1 MNGQLLCQCE
11 VMLVHGDVSVMS
23 WHCVFRG
30 GAPGSEAE
38 DSARDRS
45 AGGRTDGDLR
55 SDQS

>member
-1 MNGQLLCQCE
+1 M
-11 VMLVHGDVSVMS
+11 HGDVSVMS